1 MARPSTSTN
10 GRSRSSTPGS
20 ASSRSPRPDP
30 IAEKIRELSAYDEED
45 DRDSS
50 VNIHVEP
57 GGVVHVEQKPD
68 SAMGVLRAQPRWVRT
83 AVGIVSALIGAASVA
98 RAIYEMAKR

>member
-10 GRSRSSTPGS
+10 GRSRTSTPGS

-30 IAEKIRELSAYDEED
+30 IADKIRELSAYGEED

-50 VNIHVEP
+50 VNIHMEP
-57 GGVVHVEQKPD
+57 GAVVNVTTKQD
-68 SAMGVLRAQPRWVRT
+68 SALGALRAQPRWVRT